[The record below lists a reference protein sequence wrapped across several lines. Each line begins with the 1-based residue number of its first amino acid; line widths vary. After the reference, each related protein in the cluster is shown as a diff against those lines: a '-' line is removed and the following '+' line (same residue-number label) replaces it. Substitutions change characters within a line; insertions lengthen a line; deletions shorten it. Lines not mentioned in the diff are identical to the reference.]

1 VQASLVYER
10 WFRFWP
16 IGPLQDALAYAF
28 VPALLLASALV
39 LAQRR
44 PERLAFF
51 LPALACFA
59 LHVGATHAIARYSW
73 PLLPVATIALFALPA
88 LALRRAPPSPSPQ
101 PGAPNTPSDAR
112 NDSMAAAAIA

>member
-16 IGPLQDALAYAF
+16 VGPLQAWLGYVF
-28 VPALLLASALV
+28 VPALLVASAL
-39 LAQRR
+39 LLGQRR

-51 LPALACFA
+51 LPALACLA

-73 PLLPVATIALFALPA
+73 PLLPVATIALAALPG
-88 LALRRAPPSPSPQ
+88 LARGRRRAQ
-101 PGAPNTPSDAR
+101 PLAS
-112 NDSMAAAAIA
+112 